1 MAIQKLTLWL
11 LNRVVGWEK
20 DFLLS
25 RLRFNDRFHVK
36 IGRRVRAGSA
46 AATDQDFFEMPV
58 NEGEDGRDGE
68 LMHEGSAAYDEY
80 FMPIPL
86 KCAGGLGS
94 DFWKANAS
102 PDGLSRLAEL
112 GEHLA
117 RRFPAD
123 RPFDPA
129 GARAAVGPFFGD
141 VRMNFQDKSLGYYE
155 LLRRTTDATGA
166 QNVLI
171 GYSQGGTVAR
181 YLAFLDEH
189 VVKPERRCIH
199 AVITVQSPNRGS
211 PVAAKAKEADVGR
224 AMLGILLALSG
235 WIPKDDFRASEV
247 WSFLTRQQ
255 QRNTLVAFVNGLL
268 DAELRTWPESEQNR
282 RLRETWISA
291 RKWASGLSGL
301 EDLAFWDLDPARMA
315 EAGSVLHAI
324 ATWPLR
330 TIQHGAV
337 IGTDNGIHNLVDA
350 AIHGSAWYI
359 PIAAGAVEDKVR
371 QYVGQAEDIYNNDAM
386 SFPPGTAGT
395 VADEY
400 LQGIDPGRYK
410 LDGALPKGAHDFV
423 IPSASQLLVPA
434 DSPCHIGN
442 LVNPKASHL
451 SGAMRWAGEDAPND
465 EELVGVLLDRLSPAP
480 GFDVPQPTQVV
491 A

>member
-1 MAIQKLTLWL
+1 MPIQKLTLWL

-20 DFLLS
+20 EFLLAH
-25 RLRFNDRFHVK
+25 LVDRFQVK
-36 IGRRVRAGSA
+36 IGRRVRAGGA
-46 AATDQDFFEMPV
+46 AAPNPDRVEMKV
-58 NEGEDGRDGE
+58 NEGEDGKDGE

-86 KCAGGLGS
+86 KCVGALGS

-117 RRFPAD
+117 RRFPGG
-123 RPFDPA
+123 RPFSPA
-129 GARAAVGPFFGD
+129 NAKQAIGPFFGD
-141 VRMNFQDKSLGYYE
+141 VRMNFQEKSLGYYE
-155 LLRRTTDATGA
+155 LLRRTTEMTGA

-199 AVITVQSPNRGS
+199 SVITVQSPNRGS

-224 AMLGILLALSG
+224 AMLGILLALPG
-235 WIPKDDFRASEV
+235 WIPRTNFRVSEV
-247 WSFLTRQQ
+247 WSFLTRHQ
-255 QRNTLVAFVNGLL
+255 QRNPLVAFVNDLL
-268 DAELRTWPESEQNR
+268 DAELRTWPESDQNR
-282 RLRETWISA
+282 RLRETWMSA

-324 ATWPLR
+324 ATYPLEA
-330 TIQHGAV
+330 IQHGAV
-337 IGTDNGIHNLVDA
+337 IGTDNGIHDLVDA
-350 AIHGSAWYI
+350 AIHDSAWYLHVG
-359 PIAAGAVEDKVR
+359 AGAVEDTVK
-371 QYVGQAEDIYNNDAM
+371 QFVGQAEDIYDNDAM
-386 SFPPGTAGT
+386 SFPPGTPGT

-400 LQGIDPGRYK
+400 LNGIPAGKYK
-410 LDGALPKGAHDFV
+410 LTSPLPKGAHDFV

-434 DSPCHIGN
+434 DAPCHLGN

-451 SGAMRWAGEDAPND
+451 SGARRWDEMND
-465 EELVGVLLDRLSPAP
+465 EVLVGRLLDLISPAP
-480 GFDVPQPTQVV
+480 GFTVPQPTPIV